1 MGRLTPAPG
10 RGAVLAAGAVV
21 LTTWAALFEIRFA
34 DRWAAGPRLLL
45 FAVLVALVGAMA
57 AQAPMGGPVPLPY
70 HATLQITA
78 VILGALTLGN
88 LADALGASGE
98 FGGAGG
104 TFWTMTVLAVVV
116 LAWAHR
122 TNSAILTLL
131 GAGAGVIAAVSFVG
145 WLGGSGL
152 DAARWTLLVCALA
165 LTVGAVWLRDR
176 ARRHAVSLVDV
187 IGLSLV
193 ALGVLTIAATAVS
206 SIASGFASSAG
217 GLIADHVI
225 HTEAP
230 HPVGWEIAL
239 LVFGFALIA
248 YGAVDRERVP
258 AFLGVVCLAEFAGLA
273 GAGRH
278 DFLGWPLVLLL
289 LALALLAVGL
299 RPREELPPEPPVP
312 GVQPPPPP
320 PPTAPTE
327 VARP

>member
-21 LTTWAALFEIRFA
+21 LTTWAALFEVRIA
-34 DRWAAGPRLLL
+34 DRWAAGPRLAL
-45 FAVLVALVGAMA
+45 FAAMAALVGIMA
-57 AQAPMGGPVPLPY
+57 ARAPIVGRDPLPY
-70 HATLQITA
+70 HATLQVAA
-78 VILGALTLGN
+78 VVLGALALGS
-88 LADALGASGE
+88 LADALGANGE

-104 TFWTMTVLAVVV
+104 TFWTMGVLAIVV

-131 GAGAGVIAAVSFVG
+131 GAGAGVIAAVSFVR
-145 WLGGSGL
+145 WLGGSGA
-152 DAARWTLLVCALA
+152 DAARWTLLACAIG

-187 IGLSLV
+187 AGLSLV
-193 ALGVLTIAATAVS
+193 ALGVLTLAATAAS
-206 SIASGFASSAG
+206 SIAGAFATSAG
-217 GLIADHVI
+217 GLVGDRIVRAH
-225 HTEAP
+225 AP
-230 HPVGWEIAL
+230 HPVGWELVL

-248 YGAVDRERVP
+248 YGAADRERVP
-258 AFLGVVCLAEFAGLA
+258 PFLGVACLGEFAMVA
-273 GAGRH
+273 GIGRH

-289 LALALLAVGL
+289 LALVLLGIGL

-312 GVQPPPPP
+312 GSQPPPA

-327 VARP
+327 VATP

>member
-21 LTTWAALFEIRFA
+21 LTTWAALFEVRFA
-34 DRWAAGPRLLL
+34 DRWAAGPRLAL
-45 FAVLVALVGAMA
+45 FAALAALVGIMA
-57 AQAPMGGPVPLPY
+57 ARAPMVGRAPLPY
-70 HATLQITA
+70 HATLQVAA

-88 LADALGASGE
+88 LADALGANGE
-98 FGGAGG
+98 FGGRGG
-104 TFWTMTVLAVVV
+104 TFWTMTVLAIVV

-122 TNSAILTLL
+122 SNSAILTLL
-131 GAGAGVIAAVSFVG
+131 GAGAAVIAAVSFVG

-152 DAARWTLLVCALA
+152 DAARWTLLVCAIA
-165 LTVGAVWLRDR
+165 LTIGAVWLRDR

-187 IGLSLV
+187 IGLSLA

-206 SIASGFASSAG
+206 SIASGFATTAG
-217 GLIADHVI
+217 GLVGDHII

-230 HPVGWEIAL
+230 HPVGWELVL
-239 LVFGFALIA
+239 LIFGFALLA
-248 YGAVDRERVP
+248 YGAADRERVP
-258 AFLGVVCLAEFAGLA
+258 AFLGVVCLGEFAAVA
-273 GAGRH
+273 GFGRH

-289 LALALLAVGL
+289 LAIVLLGIGL

-312 GVQPPPPP
+312 GSPPPPD

-327 VARP
+327 VATTP